1 MAKLLKHF
9 GLRGGKK
16 TSHRADCSAQ
26 KSNSIQELTPKSP
39 TRYRSS
45 VSLSSSSHQ
54 DSFDTHSL
62 KSYFG
67 DNSQTQ
73 SHCSASSR
81 CEHGVSNKQH
91 SSTCRHHGMGSCSKE
106 QGSLS
111 PRGSCSTD
119 TMHHS
124 FHNASVAEES
134 DVFDESPMD
143 GTSFLDSTSSSVQ
156 PVNAWQPHFV
166 SFIFDV
172 GVYLHKYVYMNV
184 LLGSYANL

>member
-16 TSHRADCSAQ
+16 TSQRTDCNAQ

-45 VSLSSSSHQ
+45 VSLSTSSHQ

-67 DNSQTQ
+67 ENIQTHC
-73 SHCSASSR
+73 HCSASSR
-81 CEHGVSNKQH
+81 SDHGVSNKQH
-91 SSTCRHHGMGSCSKE
+91 SSTCRHQSVGSCSKE

-119 TMHHS
+119 LTHHL

-143 GTSFLDSTSSSVQ
+143 GSGLGDITPCSVQ
-156 PVNAWQPHFV
+156 PVSMLAKLVQ
-166 SFIFDV
+166 
-172 GVYLHKYVYMNV
+172 
-184 LLGSYANL
+184 